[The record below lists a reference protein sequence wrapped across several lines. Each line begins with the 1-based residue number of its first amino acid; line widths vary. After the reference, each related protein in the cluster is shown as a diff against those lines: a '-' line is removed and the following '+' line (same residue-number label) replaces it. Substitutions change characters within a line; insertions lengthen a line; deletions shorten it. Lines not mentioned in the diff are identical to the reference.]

1 MVVARSTWRTSVL
14 RELCCEGGHD
24 ADVREGGRVPD
35 QKRGQKQHPERHLRP
50 PTPGQRRKDAHT
62 SLAAALSAPRGHED
76 YDFTTMV

>member
-1 MVVARSTWRTSVL
+1 MLMSVKVVACPIRNEARSSTQNGT
-14 RELCCEGGHD
+14 C
-24 ADVREGGRVPD
+24 A
-35 QKRGQKQHPERHLRP
+35 P